1 MHVLFV
7 DGCIRGAQSR
17 TRVLAQAFLDAL
29 TNLQPDCTV
38 ETADL
43 NVLRLVPLY
52 GDTLAAR
59 DQAVS
64 QQDWS
69 NPWFTEAVRFQKA
82 DRIVI
87 AAPFW
92 EGTFPAALHTYIE
105 HICAAGLTFRY
116 GEHGE
121 QIGLCQ
127 AARAVFFGTKG
138 GIYSQGP
145 AREDDFAARF
155 LRTNLRMLG
164 IPQLDVIEAEGL
176 DIDGNDVAAIL
187 EEAAAR
193 ARALAADWAS
203 QH

>member
-1 MHVLFV
+1 MHLLFV

-17 TRVLAQAFLDAL
+17 TRVLAQTFLDTL
-29 TNLQPDCTV
+29 TVLRPDCTV
-38 ETADL
+38 ETAAL
-43 NVLRLVPLY
+43 NALRLVPLY

-59 DQAVS
+59 DAAVS

-69 NPWFTEAVRFQKA
+69 NPWFAEAVRFQKA

-127 AARAVFFGTKG
+127 ASRAAFFGTKG

>member
-1 MHVLFV
+1 MRLLFV

-17 TRVLAQAFLDAL
+17 TRVLAQAFLDTL
-29 TNLQPDCTV
+29 TVLRPDCTV

-43 NVLRLVPLY
+43 NALRLVPLY

-59 DQAVS
+59 DAAVS

-69 NPWFTEAVRFQKA
+69 NPWFAEAVRFQKA

-127 AARAVFFGTKG
+127 AARAAFFGTKG